1 MQKFSRLITVAGL
14 TALIGAVQPV
24 WAESA
29 PVFDVDNYDQGAE
42 QSQDLPMPPPP
53 GEEAGARATT
63 HQVAPT
69 AQTDQQAGTFVP
81 VDANGNPQPAN
92 QQAQAQAPTT
102 DQTQNP
108 TQPTVTQSA
117 AAPRSVPSAA
127 QQDHGAEQ
135 QVASDQ
141 TAKSA
146 GMSVSTENLT
156 PEQRMRRLEQQL
168 SNMQNNNG
176 NPAQVEALQAEVQS
190 LRGQV
195 EQLNHQLEKVQAADK
210 APAAKTAKP
219 ATEVASAA
227 GADVDPEVSPDDQPV
242 PAKKKSS
249 KAKASADSTTQTTA
263 GAADVTKGQPDVA
276 EEQKA
281 YQAAYDLIK
290 AKKYPEAVSTLQGML
305 KKYPSG
311 QFASNAHYWLGELYG
326 LMGKHDE
333 ALNEFSTVIEK
344 FPGSPRVSDAQLK
357 VGLILAAQSKWAD
370 AKKAFNRIINTYPGT
385 ASSRLASEQLKQI
398 KLAGH

>member
-1 MQKFSRLITVAGL
+1 MQKFSRLITIAGL

-29 PVFDVDNYDQGAE
+29 PVFDVDNYGQDAE

-53 GEEAGARATT
+53 GEEAGAKATT

-69 AQTDQQAGTFVP
+69 AQTEQQAGTFVP
-81 VDANGNPQPAN
+81 VDGSNAPAQV
-92 QQAQAQAPTT
+92 QQAEAQTPDQAQNPAP
-102 DQTQNP
+102 P
-108 TQPTVTQSA
+108 VVVQSA
-117 AAPRSVPSAA
+117 PAPAKSTAA
-127 QQDHGAEQ
+127 QSGSAQQ
-135 QVASDQ
+135 QVASDE

-146 GMSVSTENLT
+146 GMSVSTEHLT

-168 SNMQNNNG
+168 NNLQNNG
-176 NPAQVEALQAEVQS
+176 SPSQVEALQSEVQS

-195 EQLNHQLEKVQAADK
+195 EQLNHQLEKVKTADK
-210 APAAKTAKP
+210 TPAANPKP
-219 ATEVASAA
+219 ANTQVASAA
-227 GADVDPEVSPDDQPV
+227 GADADPEVSPDDQPA
-242 PAKKKSS
+242 PAKKKATKTTVSDNSS
-249 KAKASADSTTQTTA
+249 KTVA
-263 GAADVTKGQPDVA
+263 GDVTKGQPDVA

-281 YQAAYDLIK
+281 YQTAYDLIK
-290 AKKYPEAVSTLQGML
+290 AKKYPEAVTTLQGML

-344 FPGSPRVSDAQLK
+344 FPGSPRVSDAELK